1 MPAWSTNR
9 IFTWASP
16 ACCQLQMDF
25 PEFVSHFGIT
35 LHPSY
40 PRFQAAARISQLAPA
55 AGLIHPKP
63 SGKKAFSLVGLLT
76 LTEIILAGMEIAFP
90 HVAAP
95 VQTVFH
101 VSAHVFEITSLAL
114 LRRGYRGGI
123 QSQDLQ
129 SPFLTRVL
137 ANQGRARDSNPMQI
151 DRLPSPHLCP
161 SSFQSPT

>member
-1 MPAWSTNR
+1 MPAWSMNR

-16 ACCQLQMDF
+16 ASCQLQMDF

-76 LTEIILAGMEIAFP
+76 LTEIILAGMKIAFP

-95 VQTVFH
+95 EQTVFD

-114 LRRGYRGGI
+114 LWRGYRGVLCIAVTSSTVTCLSPQLSAARRDPEPGSSKPLSD
-123 QSQDLQ
+123 QS
-129 SPFLTRVL
+129 
-137 ANQGRARDSNPMQI
+137 AR
-151 DRLPSPHLCP
+151 
-161 SSFQSPT
+161 